1 MFGRDLRTRFS
12 LIKPGIKE
20 KVKRKS
26 KLVNKIKLSMLDGK
40 KREFMVGD
48 KVTVKDYRVVNKVSW
63 IPGIIEKRI
72 GKCTYYVKIPELNA
86 FWKRHTNQIL
96 KTNVQSGLKDL
107 DIISVDCNSEISPEG
122 GDHLTGSGGGIQSS
136 TSRPKRLIKPPDRL
150 MD

>member
-1 MFGRDLRTRFS
+1 VQKYLHIHCTTGVLPAMLMFGRDLRTRFS

-20 KVKRKS
+20 KVKK
-26 KLVNKIKLSMLDGK
+26 KVKTCQQNQIKYAGGK

-72 GKCTYYVKIPELNA
+72 GKCTYYVKIPELNV

-122 GDHLTGSGGGIQSS
+122 GDHLTGSGG
-136 TSRPKRLIKPPDRL
+136 
-150 MD
+150 